1 MKRILFV
8 AAAFLCLFAA
18 NTLAATDQSTLFT
31 YQGKLSANGQPA
43 NGNFDMTFRL
53 YDAATS
59 GNPVGTAYLDPQQPV
74 VNGVFTIDLGF
85 PGVAFNGQQYWIQA
99 RVGTQDL
106 LPRQPINAVPVAQ
119 YALSSPTSDFADF
132 FALMPGDNAATVG
145 VGTDVDF
152 PNDGPTSGNGAVL
165 RISLSQF
172 QLRSIGTYQVM
183 FQVSV
188 NEPGQLVLDLNGN
201 DLAYTVVG
209 RATGTS
215 QIVGIA
221 LVQTSVVNSTLS
233 VRNPAGNSTA
243 LTITPLAG
251 GTNPVSAHLVITRL
265 K

>member
-8 AAAFLCLFAA
+8 AAAILCLFAA

-43 NGNFDMTFRL
+43 NGNFNMTFKL

-59 GNPVGTAYLDPQQPV
+59 GNLVGSVYSALAQPV

-85 PGVAFNGQQYWIQA
+85 PGVPFNGQQYWIQA
-99 RVGTQDL
+99 TVAGQDL
-106 LPRQPINAVPVAQ
+106 LPRQPINSVPVAL
-119 YALSSPTSDFADF
+119 YALSSPANDFADF
-132 FALMPGDNAATVG
+132 FALMPGDNAATVA

-152 PNDGPTSGNGAVL
+152 PQDGPTSGNGAVT
-165 RISLSQF
+165 RTSPSQF

-183 FQVSV
+183 FQISV
-188 NEPGQLVLDLNGN
+188 NEAGQLILDLNGA
-201 DLAYTVVG
+201 DLTYTVVG

-215 QIVGIA
+215 EIVGMA
-221 LVQTSVVNSTLS
+221 LVQTSIVNSLLS